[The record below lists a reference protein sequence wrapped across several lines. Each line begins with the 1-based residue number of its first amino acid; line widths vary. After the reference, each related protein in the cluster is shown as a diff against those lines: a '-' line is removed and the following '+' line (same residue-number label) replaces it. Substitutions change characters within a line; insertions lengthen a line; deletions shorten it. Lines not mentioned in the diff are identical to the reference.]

1 MNGAAMRRSARV
13 RPYAMTRGRTDTRLP
28 LLLETLVSV
37 PDYDLTVDQMLM
49 AESREIYALCRSV
62 CSIAEISAVLDIPLG
77 VVRVLVSDL
86 ADDGQ
91 VRIHPTTANA
101 GMPEHL
107 LLERVL
113 RGLQTIGH

>member
-1 MNGAAMRRSARV
+1 MPNGRLSRSSRV
-13 RPYAMTRGRTDTRLP
+13 RPYAITGGRTATRLP

-37 PDYDLTVDQMLM
+37 PDYDLTVHQLLV
-49 AESREIYALCRSV
+49 AESRDIYSLCRSV
-62 CSIAEISAVLDIPLG
+62 RSIAEISADLDIPLG

-91 VRIHPTTANA
+91 LRIHPTAANA
-101 GMPEHL
+101 GMPEHM

-113 RGLQTIGH
+113 RGLQTIKH

>member
-37 PDYDLTVDQMLM
+37 PDYDLTVDQMLI